1 MLLNRDR
8 ANEVMDRHGLK
19 GLVVRE
25 KHNVYYLSDYWE
37 SLSEGGWPFAAF
49 AVLPR
54 DPSAPP
60 TLVIP
65 AISLQR
71 LDVAAPTWMENVVAY
86 SDYSGRQAGD
96 DGILTAPD
104 EPRAAPYVGWPTRDG
119 AALSPLATEWS
130 KRRDAYRSRVAAT
143 PAWALRRAMKE
154 AGLTTGR
161 AGTDDLR
168 LTQWMADMGLDDITP
183 VDAVN
188 VLREIRIVKTGDEI
202 TIMREGA
209 RMNETACLK
218 AIDAMY
224 EGATWPELTTV
235 YATEIARLGG
245 RARYMNTYLGG
256 LPNEKIVR
264 NEPLYFDALGEFKLY
279 LADFGRSA
287 VFGTPSTELETRV
300 RGLEAGFQAAL
311 EILKPGVHKSQI
323 VETVVAAVRGAGFD
337 AFFNVSPHSLGLEHT
352 DNPMPIGAETFGD
365 ADDFALEEN
374 MVINID
380 MPHVEYG
387 WGGVHIEDTLRITQ
401 DGFEPLTSL
410 DTALVVVDREA

>member
-8 ANEVMDRHGLK
+8 ANAVMDRHGLK

-60 TLVIP
+60 TLVVP

-71 LDVAAPTWMENVVAY
+71 FDVAAPTWMENIVAY

-96 DGILTAPD
+96 DGIQTAPD
-104 EPRAAPYVGWPTRDG
+104 EPKAAPYVGWPTREG
-119 AALSPLATEWS
+119 VTLSPLAKEWS
-130 KRRDAYRSRVAAT
+130 ARRDAYRPRVAAT

-154 AGLTTGR
+154 AGLADGR
-161 AGTDDLR
+161 IGTDDLR
-168 LTQWMADMGLDDITP
+168 LTQWMADMDLARIEP
-183 VDAVN
+183 VDAIN
-188 VLREIRIVKTGDEI
+188 ILREIRIVKTDDEI
-202 TIMREGA
+202 AIMRDGA

-224 EGATWPELTTV
+224 EGATWPELTNV
-235 YATEIARLGG
+235 HATEMARQGG

-256 LPNEKIVR
+256 LPYEKIVR
-264 NEPLYFDALGEFKLY
+264 DEPLYFDALGEYKLY

-287 VFGTPSTELETRV
+287 VFGTPSSELESRV

-311 EILKPGVHKSQI
+311 EILKPGVRKSQI
-323 VETVVAAVRGAGFD
+323 VDTVVAAVRNTGFE

-352 DNPMPIGAETFGD
+352 DNPMPVGAETFGD

-387 WGGVHIEDTLRITQ
+387 WGGVHIEDTLRITR

-410 DTALVVVDREA
+410 DTALVVVDR

>member
-8 ANEVMDRHGLK
+8 ANAVMDSHGLK

-54 DPSAPP
+54 DPAAPP

-71 LDVAAPTWMENVVAY
+71 LDVAAPTWVENIIAY

-96 DGILTAPD
+96 NSVSNAPD
-104 EPRAAPYVGWPTRDG
+104 EPRAAPYVGWPTRKG
-119 AALSPLATEWS
+119 ATLSPLAETWS
-130 KRRDAYRSRVAAT
+130 QRRDVFRPKVAAT
-143 PAWALRRAMKE
+143 PVWALRRAMKE
-154 AGLTTGR
+154 AGLVSGR
-161 AGTDDLR
+161 VGTDDLR
-168 LTQWMADMGLDDITP
+168 LTHWLAEVGLDALEP

-188 VLREIRIVKTGDEI
+188 VLREIRIVKTTAEI
-202 TIMREGA
+202 AIMREAA
-209 RMNETACLK
+209 RMNETACLT

-224 EGATWPELTTV
+224 EGATWPELNIV

-256 LPNEKIVR
+256 LPHERVVR
-264 NEPLYFDALGEFKLY
+264 DEPLYFDALGEYKLY

-287 VFGTPSTELETRV
+287 VFGTPSRELETRV
-300 RGLEAGFQAAL
+300 RGLEAGFRAAL
-311 EILKPGVHKSQI
+311 EILKPGVRKSQI
-323 VETVVAAVRGAGFD
+323 VDTVVTAVRGAGFPE
-337 AFFNVSPHSLGLEHT
+337 FFNVSPHSLGLEHT
-352 DNPMPIGAETFGD
+352 DNPMPIGAAKFSD

-387 WGGVHIEDTLRITQ
+387 WGGVHIEDTLRITC
-401 DGFEPLTSL
+401 DGYEPLTSL
-410 DTALVVVDREA
+410 DTRLVVRG